1 METTDLK
8 YLRSLSKLYPSTAS
22 AATEIINL
30 SAILSLPKGTEHFMT
45 DIHGEYEQFTH
56 ILRNG
61 SGAIRRKIDDQFK
74 DKLTE
79 KEKKELATL
88 IYYPKLKL
96 ENVVKKNANMDEW
109 YRLMICHLII
119 IAKYSSSKYTKSKVR
134 KALPKEFAYVI
145 EELLSNR
152 SLMQDQEGYYE
163 QIVESVIQTG
173 KAKELIVAMCD
184 LIRRLVVDHLHII
197 GDIFDRG
204 PSPHLIMDDLMAHHS
219 IDIQWGN
226 HDVLW
231 MGAAVGQTSCMATIL
246 RISARYGNLDILEDG
261 YGINL
266 LPLARFALETYENDP
281 CECFRIHYREDEYDV
296 REKGLDMKIHKAISV
311 IQFKLEGQLI
321 QENPEYEMDQR
332 RLLHQMDLEKGV
344 VVIEGKE
351 YTLLDKYFP
360 TIDPKDPYKLTDEES
375 RVIRRLRRAF
385 LRCEKLQRH
394 IRFLYAK
401 GSMYK
406 KYNGNLLFHGCVP
419 LNKDGSFRKVKI
431 FGEEYCGKALYDVL
445 DRYARKAYFSNDPE
459 EKNKSANLLW
469 YSWTNQN
476 SPVFGKEKMTTFERY
491 FVAEKATHKEP
502 KNPYYYWYENEEV
515 VNHIF
520 TDFGLPMEDGH
531 IINGHIPVESK
542 KGESPI
548 KCNGKLLVIDGGFS
562 KAYQPTTGIAG
573 YTLTYNSFGIVLAAH
588 EPFESLEKAV
598 KEESDIYSH
607 KVLVEHVK
615 KRKLVMDTDNGLIM
629 SETIQDLKK
638 LLQAYDNGLLSEKE

>member
-96 ENVVKKNANMDEW
+96 ENVVKKNINMDEW
-109 YRLMICHLII
+109 YRLMICRLII

-204 PSPHLIMDDLMAHHS
+204 PSPHLIMDDLMVHHS

-281 CECFRIHYREDEYDV
+281 CDCFRIHYREDEYDV

-332 RLLHQMDLEKGV
+332 RLLHQINLEKGV
-344 VVIEGKE
+344 VTIEGKE
-351 YTLLDKYFP
+351 YTLLDKNFP
-360 TIDPKDPYKLTDEES
+360 TIDPKDPYKLTEEES
-375 RVIRRLRRAF
+375 RVVRRLRRAF

-406 KYNGNLLFHGCVP
+406 KYNGNLLFHGCIP

-431 FGEEYCGKALYDVL
+431 FGEEYSGKALYDVL
-445 DRYARKAYFSNDPE
+445 DRYARKAYFSSDPE
-459 EKNKSANLLW
+459 EKSKSADLLW

>member
-96 ENVVKKNANMDEW
+96 ENVVKKNVNMDEW
-109 YRLMICHLII
+109 YRLMICRLII

-173 KAKELIVAMCD
+173 KAKDLIVAMCD

-204 PSPHLIMDDLMAHHS
+204 PSPHLIMDDLMVHHS

-344 VVIEGKE
+344 VIVEGKE
-351 YTLLDKYFP
+351 YTLLDTYFP
-360 TIDPKDPYKLTDEES
+360 TVDPKDPYKLTEEES
-375 RVIRRLRRAF
+375 RVVRRLRRAF

-406 KYNGNLLFHGCVP
+406 KYNGNLLFHGCIP

-445 DRYARKAYFSNDPE
+445 DRYARKAYFSSDPE
-459 EKNKSANLLW
+459 EKSKSADLLW

-491 FVAEKATHKEP
+491 FVAEKETHKEP

-515 VNHIF
+515 VNRIF